1 MSSQWKDVEGLFQR
15 LHVDN
20 ECLHDLQMIEGSL
33 EVMEQRWEEA
43 EKRKSQKRRSQKR
56 KSESVERRSRC
67 TKR

>member
-1 MSSQWKDVEGLFQR
+1 
-15 LHVDN
+15 
-20 ECLHDLQMIEGSL
+20 MIEGSL